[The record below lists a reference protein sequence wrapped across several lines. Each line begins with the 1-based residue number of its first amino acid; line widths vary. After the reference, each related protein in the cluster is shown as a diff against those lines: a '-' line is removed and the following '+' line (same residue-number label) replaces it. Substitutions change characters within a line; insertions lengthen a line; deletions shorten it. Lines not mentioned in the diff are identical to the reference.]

1 MENGFFKTRKN
12 GYTVTL
18 NSVIRDETLSLSAK
32 GLYLN
37 INSYISIP
45 DFKVSKDFIFK
56 KCREGKKA
64 FGSAWKELKTKG
76 YLLQE
81 FHPDPDRKGQ
91 FTVLYEL
98 LDEPCADGIHTRYFN
113 TSGKVTRE
121 LYTDY
126 HETAAPA
133 VPDDDAEKTETN
145 SDSLKDKTDDRNLSS
160 LKCTSVS
167 HAMPQRTLKMETS
180 DHVPQKGYMVG
191 EDTSD
196 RYPLKGITLKGAT
209 HNNNIYN
216 NTKPVYISSSS
227 SYTYYKDEEKEDTEE
242 DEEEKESESCGQNPI
257 KVLNNLS
264 AYKLSPLLIKY
275 IKEQVIDVKETA
287 VYKVSKNKSISRTEL
302 LEVLDSLSFEQ
313 LKDIDGKLN
322 DGTIKTS
329 NGIAAFL
336 YNATF
341 TAGNKRLCASEPGTG
356 KKDSGGY
363 NQRQYTATDFAD
375 IEKRLLKNNSGNS
388 G

>member
-81 FHPDPDRKGQ
+81 FHPDPERKGQ
-91 FTVLYEL
+91 FTVIYEL

-133 VPDDDAEKTETN
+133 ASDDESEKNETN
-145 SDSLKDKTDDRNLSS
+145 TDNLKDKPDDRNLSS

-167 HAMPQRTLKMETS
+167 HAMPKKALKMEIS

-227 SYTYYKDEEKEDTEE
+227 SYTYYKDEEEKER
-242 DEEEKESESCGQNPI
+242 ESESSGQNTI
-257 KVLNNLS
+257 KILDKLS

-275 IKEQVIDVKETA
+275 IKELVIDVKETA
-287 VYKVSKNKSISRTEL
+287 VYKVSKNKSISRKEL

-313 LKDIDGKLN
+313 LKNIDCKLN

-341 TAGNKRLCASEPGTG
+341 TAVNLSEPGTG
-356 KKDSGGY
+356 KKDSGG

>member
-113 TSGKVTRE
+113 TSGKVTKE

-126 HETAAPA
+126 HEKA
-133 VPDDDAEKTETN
+133 VPAACDDDEKTETN

-167 HAMPQRTLKMETS
+167 HAMPQRTPKMETS

-227 SYTYYKDEEKEDTEE
+227 DYTYYRDEEDKDEEK
-242 DEEEKESESCGQNPI
+242 KESEESERKSSGQNPI
-257 KVLNNLS
+257 KVFNKLS
-264 AYKLSPLLIKY
+264 AYKLSALLVKY
-275 IKEQVIDVKETA
+275 IKEQVIDVNETA

-341 TAGNKRLCASEPGTG
+341 TAGKSRHSMSEPAAE

-363 NQRQYTATDFAD
+363 NQRHYTANDFAD
-375 IEKRLLKNNSGNS
+375 IEKRLLKNNGGNS
-388 G
+388 S